1 MAHGSKTVIYAALAG
16 NTLISITK
24 FAAASMTGSAAML
37 AEGVHSL
44 VDTGNQALLLLG
56 LKRAKRPPSEDF
68 PFGHGKEIYFWSF
81 IVAILIFAAGAG
93 VSIYEGVHRVMHP
106 EPVTN
111 PMINFVVLGLAVIFE
126 GGAWFMALREF
137 RAQQGN
143 RGFTDAIK
151 HSKDPTVFVVLF
163 EDTAALLGLMVAMIG
178 LVLATQFNLPIF
190 DGIASIVIGL
200 ILAFTAIWLARETKS
215 LLIGEAADP
224 ELVADVRRRAA
235 EISEVDNVNEVL
247 TLHMGP
253 DYILLTLSVDFADEV
268 KAGELEQVIES
279 LTQEVRAAHP
289 EIKRVFVEAE
299 SVKSA

>member
-279 LTQEVRAAHP
+279 LSQEVRAAHP

>member
-37 AEGVHSL
+37 AEGGHSL